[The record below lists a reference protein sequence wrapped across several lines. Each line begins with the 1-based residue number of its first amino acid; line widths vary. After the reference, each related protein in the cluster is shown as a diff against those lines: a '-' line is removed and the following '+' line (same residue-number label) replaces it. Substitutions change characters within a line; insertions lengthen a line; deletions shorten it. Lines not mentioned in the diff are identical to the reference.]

1 MTEPG
6 VSDSDMTTFPWPTH
20 PEAQA
25 LDALLDGG
33 RRPEEAPAEL
43 RAVADFLLA
52 LQSPPDRREVAAWGQ
67 ALTVYREVA
76 GRPAMAGR
84 SRARHQASAARRRRF
99 AAPLR
104 ARLAAAAGAAAVAAL
119 GAGLAAAYTGVLPGT
134 LQRFAH
140 ETLAAPAA
148 HASTAGPAPQRR
160 SNPVGPS
167 ATGAAAYGL
176 CRAYQQAEAH
186 GTAAQRSVAFGNLVR
201 AAGGA
206 DQVPAFCAPVQRPG
220 ASATTPGRRV
230 GQTASPSDTDHGR
243 KPTAPPGKPTGE
255 QTPASGKPTAPP
267 GKPTAP
273 PGQST
278 ASPGNG
284 NGHGN
289 G

>member
-1 MTEPG
+1 MTESG
-6 VSDSDMTTFPWPTH
+6 VSDSDMPTVPWPTH

-33 RRPEEAPAEL
+33 RRPSEAPAEL
-43 RAVADFLLA
+43 RAVADLLLA
-52 LQSPPDRREVAAWGQ
+52 LQSPPDRREIAAWGQ
-67 ALTVYREVA
+67 ALTEYREVA
-76 GRPAMAGR
+76 GRAAMTARPRTRHRAGTG
-84 SRARHQASAARRRRF
+84 RRRGF
-99 AAPLR
+99 AAALG
-104 ARLAAAAGAAAVAAL
+104 ARLVAAAGATALATL
-119 GAGLAAAYTGVLPGT
+119 GAGVAAAYTGVLPAS

-140 ETLAAPAA
+140 DTIAAPPV
-148 HASTAGPAPQRR
+148 HASSAGPRAQHT

-176 CRAYQQAEAH
+176 CQAYQQAQAH
-186 GTAAQRSVAFGNLVR
+186 GSAAQKSVAFGNVAR

-206 DQVPAFCAPVQRPG
+206 DQVSAFCASVKKPG
-220 ASATTPGRRV
+220 ASASTPGRRA

-243 KPTAPPGKPTGE
+243 RPTAPPGKPTTAPGN
-255 QTPASGKPTAPP
+255 KPTAPP

-273 PGQST
+273 PGKTT